1 MGVRMEQRIGF
12 GLRLGALALDI
23 VLCGIIAF
31 VAGGTIGGWL
41 GAYTGAAAL
50 GSASVAAGSA
60 ADNAQAAAMFG
71 GVFGAIAGFALAFG
85 LICVVYFLL
94 EGFTGYTLGK
104 FILGIRIASDDGTA
118 AGVSKLLYR
127 YLVKNSSSV
136 LGLLALLSGIHALST
151 LGSLAGLL
159 IFVGCFFTLGVKRQ
173 AFHDMI
179 AKTAVYKKT
188 AIK

>member
-1 MGVRMEQRIGF
+1 MEQRIGF

-50 GSASVAAGSA
+50 GSASVATGSA

-71 GVFGAIAGFALAFG
+71 GALGAIAGFALAFG

-104 FILGIRIASDDGTA
+104 FILGIRIASDDRTA
-118 AGVSKLLYR
+118 AGVRKLLYR
-127 YLVKNSSSV
+127 HLVTNSSSV
-136 LGLLALLSGIHALST
+136 TRL
-151 LGSLAGLL
+151 
-159 IFVGCFFTLGVKRQ
+159 
-173 AFHDMI
+173 
-179 AKTAVYKKT
+179 
-188 AIK
+188 

>member
-1 MGVRMEQRIGF
+1 MEQRIGF
-12 GLRLGALALDI
+12 GMRLGALALDI

-31 VAGGTIGGWL
+31 VGGGTIGGWL

-50 GSASVAAGSA
+50 GTASVATGSA
-60 ADNAQAAAMFG
+60 ADNAQAAAALG
-71 GVFGAIAGFALAFG
+71 GLFGAVAGFALAFA

-104 FILGIRIASDDGTA
+104 LILGIRIASDDGTA
-118 AGVSKLLYR
+118 AGVGKLLFR
-127 YLVKNSSSV
+127 YLVKNSKSV
-136 LGLLALLSGIHALST
+136 LALLALFSGIHALAT
-151 LGSLAGLL
+151 LGNLAGLI
-159 IFVGCFFTLGVKRQ
+159 IFVGCFFTLGVKKQ